1 MAAQAQAQARDA
13 RDIAI
18 KTLELVC
25 ARLVPFSAEG
35 ELITKVLATT
45 KQKTALGEIARRE
58 ADMAGAEGILME
70 RLRSTFKA
78 GSVARHWFDA
88 EYEAG
93 RFDPVAANLNT
104 LVAAQSTMDRVRAAF
119 DARFLG
125 SSIMA
130 PLLSAMLGMRRESQQ
145 PPREF
150 AEELTRLNAAL
161 GLQAFPNEA
170 LRARLV
176 ETSAD
181 LASGVQ
187 PGADWNQTVAVLQQ
201 AWELKSQQGSKATA
215 LVARGDTGEVVGQGQ
230 EGRCWLCD
238 ERGHRLHNCTNATCM
253 LCGKK
258 GHLARDCTNK
268 KAKYPMTQHI
278 RQKARVMA
286 VTSSRAI
293 GKRKWIAVKMGTKA
307 VPALVDGGAE
317 CSIVGED
324 TLRGIEHKVVKS
336 PWRAIA
342 GLASAREVPVLFG
355 ARVWLRVGH
364 CKEFEVEFAVVPS
377 ADTTEALILG
387 ADVLAHI
394 GVIDAMIKALALA
407 GAEAADSAEAAM
419 GGRKRAEVGTAVSRR
434 KEKKDIEGGEE
445 DRAESLGTI
454 NNLNLSHLDDL
465 PKERDRLRRALIQYR
480 QVFIRKDCLPPF
492 AKMPEVS
499 FKVIGAPVIDAMR
512 PWSQW
517 AQKELA
523 RHEDKFVKYGH
534 AKWVEKSEWRAEPVL
549 AAKAD
554 NTSRYTIDNSRTG
567 RSIAVDAYP
576 MPRISEEMEK
586 ISGGTVF
593 NKADFA
599 DGYRQR
605 RVAEGSREITTARG
619 TRGLLQFESM
629 QMGMH
634 PAAGLFNE
642 GVRTYVVEKLCKES
656 QVRTAQY
663 VDDLAQSVKGARA
676 KAVSEAITMW
686 IEMLQVLANVRCS
699 LRLEKCKFA
708 EKSIVWCGTE
718 LSEGGLAMPPSRTR
732 ALLELGEPECKKDL
746 QRLLG
751 HAEAYRSAVPR
762 LDEFMKP
769 VRDCATRSK
778 GKIKITTELLAAC
791 DELKIQ
797 CARAIMRATP
807 DTAKM
812 MTVVVD
818 GSGTGYGA
826 TLEQDGRVLAVDSR
840 VKRDEE
846 RHYSSLDT
854 EWTAVAFGL
863 ETFKYFTDG
872 SAIPIDVVSDHK
884 DLEPIVMR
892 VQEDSTGRR
901 MRIVERLQRFKF
913 NLRYAPRARVAAPDA
928 LSYDPRFRKAAAE
941 FRKKQ
946 LKEAIRRLEERE
958 AGKGATPA
966 MAKAT
971 AASTVAERKRN
982 DRGRRQRQRESRK
995 RRKAEKQEK
1004 AAKAAGREE
1013 TAKASAAT
1021 MVATEPERKG
1031 PEWWKERQEKDKG
1044 VAKMIAIKQGK
1055 GGEAKDKDK
1064 DLRVLVAKAE
1074 QCVLIDGVLYHLHK
1088 PGVRSAKRDW
1098 VQQIVVPDVD
1108 GLRKEW
1114 LDRAH
1119 AKEGGHRAARKTFDR
1134 LLGMVWWETMYEDCE
1149 KWTRECLT
1157 CGYMKTFDKKRG
1169 ALQPTTTKQLKG
1181 QRRVAMDLAG
1191 PLPLSNGC
1199 THIVITVDADDGWV
1213 TITPT
1218 ADLTAEGT
1226 IAVVKKEVIAQSGVP
1241 EVFLTDQGSNLVA
1254 DVAQKFYESVG
1265 MKKRQSAPL
1274 APWGDGAAEARV
1286 KAALWMIKSLLLALD
1301 LKDNWFSV
1309 VWLVEMTL
1317 RTEVFPPFGII
1328 PFVARFGRSARTPA
1342 FFELPHTPEDDAST
1356 EEMRDIR
1363 ERMRTLR
1370 DEYAIQM
1377 KKQFDKGITEVNFRV
1392 GDLVWMRNEDRKNKL
1407 ERQRVGPFKIK
1418 QKIGEVTVEL
1428 EDVQGA
1434 TAKLGRRSKVQSV
1447 RNIAPYEAKEITKDK
1462 EYIVK
1467 EILAHRNKGRAREFH
1482 VLWDTGVST
1491 WEKRSNLVD
1500 TINGEEIVNDAL
1512 VKYYARNPRLGSK
1525 GVV

>member
-1 MAAQAQAQARDA
+1 MAAQAQAQAQARDA

-58 ADMAGAEGILME
+58 ADMAGAEGILIE

-78 GSVARHWFDA
+78 GSAARLWFDA
-88 EYEAG
+88 ENEAG
-93 RFDPVAANLNT
+93 RFDPVAVNVNPP
-104 LVAAQSTMDRVRAAF
+104 VAAQSTMDRVRAAF

-125 SSIMA
+125 PSIMA
-130 PLLSAMLGMRRESQQ
+130 PLMSAMLGMRRESQQ

-150 AEELTRLNAAL
+150 ADELTRLNAAL

-176 ETSAD
+176 ETSAE

-215 LVARGDTGEVVGQGQ
+215 SVARGDAGGVEGQGQ

-253 LCGKK
+253 RCGKK
-258 GHLARDCTNK
+258 GHIARDCTNK
-268 KAKYPMTQHI
+268 KAQYSMTQNI
-278 RQKARVMA
+278 GQKARVMA
-286 VTSSRAI
+286 LTSSRAS
-293 GKRKWIAVKMGTKA
+293 GKRKWIAVRMGTKA

-324 TLRGIEHKVVKS
+324 TLTGIEHKVVKS

-355 ARVWLRVGH
+355 ARVWLGVGH
-364 CKEFEVEFAVVPS
+364 RKEFEAEFAVVPS

-387 ADVLAHI
+387 ADVLAHL
-394 GVIDAMIKALALA
+394 GVIDAVTKALAMV

-419 GGRKRAEVGTAVSRR
+419 GGRRRAEVGTAASRG
-434 KEKKDIEGGEE
+434 KEKEDTEGDEE
-445 DRAESLGTI
+445 DRAESLETI
-454 NNLNLSHLDDL
+454 ANLDLSHLDDL
-465 PKERDRLRRALIQYR
+465 PKERDRLRKALIQYR

-517 AQKELA
+517 AQKELV
-523 RHEDKFVKYGH
+523 RHEDKFIKYGH
-534 AKWVEKSEWRAEPVL
+534 ARWVDKSEWRAEPVL

-576 MPRISEEMEK
+576 MPRIAEEMEK

-629 QMGMH
+629 QMGIH

-642 GVRTYVVEKLCKES
+642 GVRTYVVEKLCNES
-656 QVRTAQY
+656 QARTAQY

-778 GKIKITTELLAAC
+778 GKIKITPELLAAC

-797 CARAIMRATP
+797 CARSIMRGTP
-807 DTAKM
+807 DTSKM

-826 TLEQDGRVLAVDSR
+826 TLEQGGRVLAVDSR

-846 RHYSSLDT
+846 RHYAPLDT

-884 DLEPIVMR
+884 DLEPIVLR

-946 LKEAIRRLEERE
+946 LEEAVRRLEERE
-958 AGKGATPA
+958 AGQGATPM

-971 AASTVAERKRN
+971 AASIVAERKRN
-982 DRGRRQRQRESRK
+982 DIGRRQRQRESRK
-995 RRKAEKQEK
+995 RRKEEKK
-1004 AAKAAGREE
+1004 E
-1013 TAKASAAT
+1013 TAKASAAAII
-1021 MVATEPERKG
+1021 ATEPERKDS
-1031 PEWWKERQEKDKG
+1031 EWWKERQKKDKS
-1044 VAKMIAIKQGK
+1044 VVKMIAIK
-1055 GGEAKDKDK
+1055 GGDVKDKDEDK
-1064 DLRVLVAKAE
+1064 DKEKDKDMRVLVAKAE
-1074 QCVLIDGVLYHLHK
+1074 QHVLIDGVLYHLHK
-1088 PGVRSAKRDW
+1088 PGPRSAKRDW
-1098 VQQIVVPDVD
+1098 IQQIVVPDVD
-1108 GLRKEW
+1108 GLREEW

-1119 AKEGGHRAARKTFDR
+1119 AKEGGHRAAKKTFDR
-1134 LLGMVWWETMYEDCE
+1134 LLGMVWWDTMYEDCE
-1149 KWTRECLT
+1149 EWTRECLT
-1157 CGYMKTFDKKRG
+1157 CGSMKTFDQKRG

-1199 THIVITVDADDGWV
+1199 THIVITIDADDGWV

-1226 IAVVKKEVIAQSGVP
+1226 IAVLKKEVIAQSGVP
-1241 EVFLTDQGSNLVA
+1241 EVFLTDQGSNLIA
-1254 DVAQKFYESVG
+1254 EVAQKFYESVG

-1301 LKDNWFSV
+1301 LKDNWFSI

-1342 FFELPHTPEDDAST
+1342 FFELPHTPEDDASM
-1356 EEMRDIR
+1356 EEMRGIR
-1363 ERMRTLR
+1363 ERMRALR
-1370 DEYAIQM
+1370 DDYAEQM
-1377 KKQFDKGITEVNFRV
+1377 KKQFDKGITEVNFKV

-1434 TAKLGRRSKVQSV
+1434 AAKLGRRSKVQSV

-1462 EYIVK
+1462 EYTVK
-1467 EILAHRNKGRAREFH
+1467 DILAHRNKGRAREFL

-1491 WEKRSNLVD
+1491 WEKRKYLVD
-1500 TINGEEIVNDAL
+1500 NINGEEIVNEAL
-1512 VKYYARNPRLGSK
+1512 VKYYARNPRLGRK
-1525 GVV
+1525 GIV